1 MKWTKFPSQHE
12 LMGRIFSK
20 YCEIVVSQE
29 IKYGLKPAA
38 FLAIYKAKEIR
49 RRKHIN
55 GASLLL
61 AFCYGLQKGI
71 GQSG

>member
-1 MKWTKFPSQHE
+1 MYVIASTLYSALHWLPFSSNGALDMKWK
-12 LMGRIFSK
+12 L
-20 YCEIVVSQE
+20 
-29 IKYGLKPAA
+29 
-38 FLAIYKAKEIR
+38 
-49 RRKHIN
+49 IN